1 MVNSMSRTKLTKN
14 SSAVVTGAGSGIGRA
29 FALQLAQRG
38 GRVVCSDLNLASAEE
53 TVAMIQKKGGH
64 ALALACDVSQL
75 EQVEALAEKSEQWLG
90 NPVDLVV
97 NNAGVG
103 IGGRPIGEIPIEDWR
118 FTMGVNLWGVV
129 HGCHVFAPRLRAL
142 GRGGIINVCSAASF
156 AAAPMMG
163 PYNVTKAAV
172 LALSETLRERLGAR
186 DVKIGCNAGDCGACT
201 VLLDGAPVCAC
212 LVPTQQAGGRRVETA
227 AGLTRDDPHGRSLAE
242 RFQDHGAAQCGI
254 CTPGMITAAVALLR
268 ETPAPDAAMVEEALG
283 GVLCRCTGYR
293 KIIDAV
299 TGAPAA
305 LSGTGRVGDAIR
317 RTDGAAKVSG
327 LWLVGF
333 YMVITLGELM
343 LSPMGL
349 SLVTKLAPK
358 RLVGLAM
365 GGWFL
370 ATAFGNNF
378 SGFFGGIQGSM
389 SPVSFFLVLACLAG
403 AVAVFIRVLLPRL
416 DEVIKRYGG

>member
-75 EQVEALAEKSEQWLG
+75 EQVEALAEKSERWLG

-103 IGGRPIGEIPIEDWR
+103 IGGRPIGDIPIEDWHW
-118 FTMGVNLWGVV
+118 TVGVNLWGVV

-172 LALSETLRERLGAR
+172 LALSETLRAELVGTDVHITALCPTFVKTNIVRDGRIPENTSKLGSQLMAWTGVSPEGV
-186 DVKIGCNAGDCGACT
+186 VKKTLDA
-201 VLLDGAPVCAC
+201 LDGDRLYVLPQLEARLIWRMKRLAPGAYNRGSGVLGRAFGPRPS
-212 LVPTQQAGGRRVETA
+212 PTTANGGA
-227 AGLTRDDPHGRSLAE
+227 
-242 RFQDHGAAQCGI
+242 HGAG
-254 CTPGMITAAVALLR
+254 
-268 ETPAPDAAMVEEALG
+268 
-283 GVLCRCTGYR
+283 
-293 KIIDAV
+293 
-299 TGAPAA
+299 
-305 LSGTGRVGDAIR
+305 
-317 RTDGAAKVSG
+317 
-327 LWLVGF
+327 
-333 YMVITLGELM
+333 
-343 LSPMGL
+343 
-349 SLVTKLAPK
+349 
-358 RLVGLAM
+358 
-365 GGWFL
+365 
-370 ATAFGNNF
+370 
-378 SGFFGGIQGSM
+378 
-389 SPVSFFLVLACLAG
+389 
-403 AVAVFIRVLLPRL
+403 
-416 DEVIKRYGG
+416 